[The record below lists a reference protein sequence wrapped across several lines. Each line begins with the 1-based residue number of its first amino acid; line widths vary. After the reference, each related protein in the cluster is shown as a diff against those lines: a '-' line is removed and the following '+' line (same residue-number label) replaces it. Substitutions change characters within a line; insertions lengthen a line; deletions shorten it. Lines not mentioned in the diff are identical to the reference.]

1 MRIAR
6 NIITLALLLQLA
18 CHSATAPTDGV
29 TATGGRLAGGQY
41 LIDLVPA
48 KYLVDLK
55 RAGIDRTSDLPRVI
69 EIHANSVT
77 TLNVNIDTGIR

>member
-1 MRIAR
+1 
-6 NIITLALLLQLA
+6 
-18 CHSATAPTDGV
+18 
-29 TATGGRLAGGQY
+29 
-41 LIDLVPA
+41 VPA